1 MKLKSFDA
9 TGGLDRLATSDE
21 IGTAMALS
29 PDYAVKVTNETALE
43 ILSNRGGYVR
53 IQAEDFE
60 FLSLFEESN
69 QVVR

>member
-21 IGTAMALS
+21 IGAALALF
-29 PDYAVKVTNETALE
+29 PDYVVKVINETTLE
-43 ILSNRGGYVR
+43 IPSDRSGYVR
-53 IQAEDFE
+53 IQAEEFE

-69 QVVR
+69 QVVK

>member
-29 PDYAVKVTNETALE
+29 PDYAVKVTNETTLE
-43 ILSNRGGYVR
+43 IPSDRGGYVR
-53 IQAEDFE
+53 IQTDEFE
-60 FLSLFEESN
+60 FLSLLEEFN
-69 QVVR
+69 QVVK

>member
-29 PDYAVKVTNETALE
+29 PDYIVKVTNETALE
-43 ILSNRGGYVR
+43 IPSDRGGYAAFKGR
-53 IQAEDFE
+53 NLNSC
-60 FLSLFEESN
+60 LS
-69 QVVR
+69 

>member
-29 PDYAVKVTNETALE
+29 PHYVVKVTNEITLE
-43 ILSNRGGYVR
+43 IPSDRGGYVR
-53 IQAEDFE
+53 IQAEEFE
-60 FLSLFEESN
+60 YLSLFEESN
-69 QVVR
+69 PAVK